1 MSERLFLLTA
11 VILALPFAASAAE
24 SALAVKQPNPGKGL
38 YTGNAAPLVPSFY
51 LKLPIGS
58 IKPGGWLKRQLELEA
73 EGFSGRLG
81 ELSAFLKKENNAW
94 LSPVGEGHSPWEEV
108 PYWLKGYGDLGYVL
122 GNKRI
127 IDEAR
132 VWIEALF
139 KSQRPNG
146 YFGPESNLTNAGGK
160 PDLWPNMLMLNVM
173 MSYYEY
179 SGDKRVLDF
188 MRNYFRWQTTIPEK
202 DFMVA
207 DGPGYWQNQRAGD
220 NLVAIYWLYNR
231 VKEPWLLELAE
242 KCHRCTA
249 NWTDGVANYHGV
261 NFAQSFREPTIYW
274 QQSKQEKHRI
284 ASARNL
290 NQMRKEYG
298 QVPGGMY
305 GADENARRGY
315 ADPRQATETCSF
327 VEMMYADEMLFTA
340 TGELSWIDHC
350 ENVAFNS
357 LPASMTADLKGLRY
371 LTAPNQPVSDK
382 GNKAPGIQNTGPMF
396 HYDPYD
402 HRCCQHNAAMGWPYL
417 AEHFWMATSDN
428 GLAAIVYSESAVKAK
443 VGNGQTVTIKET
455 TKYPFG
461 EKIQLTIDAAKPARF
476 PLYLRV
482 PVWCAS
488 PKVSVNGTA
497 LKVGA
502 KGPSLIRIER
512 NWTKGDKVVL
522 TLPMPITF
530 TRWTEN
536 KNSVS
541 VNRGPLTYS
550 LKIRERYERD
560 GGSERWPAFSVYP
573 DSPWN
578 YGLLESSLK
587 PKDVKVVNRP
597 WPKDNQPFRWDAS
610 PIELRLAARR
620 IDAWTTDHQDLANV
634 LQPSPAKS
642 NAPTETIELIPMGCA
657 RLRISSFPTVSDAP
671 GAKEWVKPKVLY
683 RAKASFVHGADTVTA
698 LCDGLTPS
706 SSADLTIPRFTW
718 WDRKGSQE
726 WVEYDFDEAKTVSA
740 VEVYW
745 FDDTGIGECRV
756 PASWRLLYEQD
767 GAWKEVSTKDTYG
780 TAANCFNK
788 LSFES
793 IKTKKLRLEVQLQDN
808 YSGGILEW
816 AVK

>member
-1 MSERLFLLTA
+1 MSDILFLLTA
-11 VILALPFAASAAE
+11 AAVVLPFAASAAE
-24 SALAVKQPNPGKGL
+24 SVKAVKAPSAGKGL
-38 YTGNAAPLVPSFY
+38 YVGNVAPLELSRY
-51 LKLPIGS
+51 QKLPIGS
-58 IKPGGWLKRQLELEA
+58 VKPGGWLKRQLVLEA
-73 EGFSGRLG
+73 DGFSGRLG
-81 ELSAFLKKENNAW
+81 ELSGFLKKDGNAW
-94 LSPVGEGHSPWEEV
+94 LSPDGKGHSPWEEV
-108 PYWLKGYGDLGYVL
+108 PYWLKGFGDLAYVTGDKKL
-122 GNKRI
+122 I
-127 IDEAR
+127 AEAK
-132 VWIEALF
+132 VWIEALLN
-139 KSQRPNG
+139 SQRVDG

-160 PDLWPNMLMLNVM
+160 PDLWPNMLMLNVL
-173 MSYYEY
+173 MSYYEFT
-179 SGDKRVLDF
+179 SDMRVLVA
-188 MRNYFRWQTTIPEK
+188 MERYFKWQTTIPEK

-231 VKEPWLLELAE
+231 TQKPWLLELAE

-290 NQMRKEYG
+290 KQMQKEYG

-305 GADENARRGY
+305 GADENARKGY
-315 ADPRQATETCSF
+315 TDPRQATETCSF

-340 TGELSWIDHC
+340 TGDLGWIDHC
-350 ENVAFNS
+350 ENVAFND

-382 GNKAPGIQNTGPMF
+382 GNKSPGIQNGGPMY

-417 AEHFWMATSDN
+417 AEHLWMASSDN
-428 GLAAIVYSESAVKAK
+428 GLVAVVYSESSVTAK
-443 VGNGQTVTIKET
+443 VGSGQSVTVKET
-455 TKYPFG
+455 TKYPFD
-461 EKIQLTIDAAKPARF
+461 EKISLTIETAKPVRF

-482 PVWCAS
+482 PGWCAS
-488 PKVSVNGTA
+488 PKVSINGKEH
-497 LKVGA
+497 KVQA
-502 KGPSLIRIER
+502 KGQSLIKINRTWVR
-512 NWTKGDKVVL
+512 GDKVVL
-522 TLPMPITF
+522 TLPMPISF

-550 LKIRERYERD
+550 LKIKEKYRRD
-560 GGSERWPAFSVYP
+560 GGTDKWPAFSAYP
-573 DSPWN
+573 ESDWN
-578 YGLLESSLK
+578 FGLVEKALK
-587 PKDVKVVNRP
+587 PSTIKVVKKA
-597 WPKDNQPFRWDAS
+597 WPNDNQPFIWDAS
-610 PIELRLAARR
+610 PIELTVKAKQ

-642 NAPTETIELIPMGCA
+642 SKPEQTITLIPMGCA
-657 RLRISSFPTVSDAP
+657 RLRISAFPTISDSKD
-671 GAKEWVKPKVLY
+671 AKEWTKPKVLY
-683 RAKASFVHGADTVTA
+683 RAKASYVNGGDTVSA
-698 LCDGLTPS
+698 MCDGLVPK

-718 WDRKGSQE
+718 WDRKGTAE
-726 WVEYDFDEAKTVSA
+726 WVEYDFDETKSVSN

-745 FDDTGIGECRV
+745 FDDSGIGECRV
-756 PASWRLLYEQD
+756 PTSWKLQYEKD
-767 GAWKEVSTKDTYG
+767 GKWLDVSSKDTYG
-780 TAANCFNK
+780 IAANCFNK
-788 LSFES
+788 VSFETV
-793 IKTKKLRLEVQLQDN
+793 KTKKLRIEVQLQGK